1 MTNSL
6 TLEVITDFYWTKK
19 FFFWSLQDFK
29 EDGLVLEVKFNNP
42 EYISMIKVDQ
52 CKVSFSNA
60 NYFLKPKDQEMK
72 AIPNNFNLQKNL
84 PTQSYDLPSEE
95 TVETITSQG

>member
-6 TLEVITDFYWTKK
+6 TLEVITDFYWAKK

-95 TVETITSQG
+95 TVEKVTSQG